1 MRRFFGFFFLILGIA
16 AAFLDYAATEGPP
29 TAVDLRPFGQYW
41 ERLHAASLQGFAGF
55 AAEEFSQ
62 GFWNGAV
69 RPLLEAP
76 GALVSLGLGAFLL
89 VWSRLSGRLRRRRRS
104 G

>member
-16 AAFLDYAATEGPP
+16 AAFFDYAATEGPP

-41 ERLHAASLQGFAGF
+41 ERLHPASLRGFAGF

-62 GFWNGAV
+62 GFWNSAV

-76 GALVSLGLGAFLL
+76 GALIATGLGLFLL
-89 VWSRLSGRLRRRRRS
+89 LWSWFSERPRRRF